1 MKQKSR
7 FQIWKLGARHGIPVA
22 LGYFA
27 VSFAFG
33 IQAAGI
39 GISTLQAALLSLL
52 NLTSAG
58 QLASLDIIAAGG
70 SYLTLALQQFVV
82 NIRYMLMSASLSQN
96 VEPSL
101 STGKRMTIAY
111 GLSDE
116 VFALS
121 ALYPKPLDPVYTY
134 GIISVA
140 VPGWTIG
147 TLMGAAMGQI
157 LPARV
162 VSALGLAIYGMF
174 LAIIIPDAKKSRP
187 VLAAVLAAMAGSVA
201 LRYCPGLNRIPV
213 NYRLIVVTLAV
224 GFAMALIAPAPE
236 EDEDGTGAD
245 SVPLESEL
253 VNGKERGEQK

>member
-1 MKQKSR
+1 MKKKSR
-7 FQIWKLGARHGIPVA
+7 FQIWKLGAKHGIPVG

-39 GISTLQAALLSLL
+39 GIRALDAALLSLL

-70 SYLTLALQQFVV
+70 RYLTLALQQFVV

-96 VEPSL
+96 VDPAL
-101 STGKRMTIAY
+101 PTGKRMAIAY

-121 ALYPKPLDPVYTY
+121 AMYPKPLDPLYTF

-187 VLAAVLAAMAGSVA
+187 VFLAILAAMAGSIA
-201 LRYCPGLNRIPV
+201 LRYCPVLNRIPV
-213 NYRLIVVTLAV
+213 NYRLITVTLVV
-224 GFAMALIAPAPE
+224 GFAAAILAPVKDE
-236 EDEDGTGAD
+236 EETDSDGGDA
-245 SVPLESEL
+245 
-253 VNGKERGEQK
+253 K

>member
-1 MKQKSR
+1 MKQSR
-7 FQIWKLGARHGIPVA
+7 FQIWKKGAQHGIPVG

-39 GISTLQAALLSLL
+39 GIRAPQAALLSLL

-96 VEPSL
+96 VSPELP
-101 STGKRMTIAY
+101 TGKRMAIAY

-121 ALYPKPLDPVYTY
+121 AMYPKPLDPLYTF

-147 TLMGAAMGQI
+147 TLLGAAMGQI
-157 LPARV
+157 LPA
-162 VSALGLAIYGMF
+162 
-174 LAIIIPDAKKSRP
+174 
-187 VLAAVLAAMAGSVA
+187 VA
-201 LRYCPGLNRIPV
+201 SF
-213 NYRLIVVTLAV
+213 IVAHPSST
-224 GFAMALIAPAPE
+224 APE
-236 EDEDGTGAD
+236 A
-245 SVPLESEL
+245 
-253 VNGKERGEQK
+253 

>member
-174 LAIIIPDAKKSRP
+174 LAIIMPPAKTDRNILYAVAASFALSGIFAVAPYVKEWSSGTRTI
-187 VLAAVLAAMAGSVA
+187 VLTLVISLLAAWLK
-201 LRYCPGLNRIPV
+201 PV
-213 NYRLIVVTLAV
+213 KET
-224 GFAMALIAPAPE
+224 
-236 EDEDGTGAD
+236 D
-245 SVPLESEL
+245 
-253 VNGKERGEQK
+253 NGEA